1 MPVDVDAE
9 PAVDPNV
16 RGAGDDTDADGGDD
30 FSARARR
37 YLKRPDTIP
46 FGAILLVT
54 LLWTLKFSQLV
65 IWRQN
70 RFGSVDFDSGIF
82 GQAAW
87 LSAHASQFDTV
98 RGLPL
103 YGHHATFGFYL
114 FAPAYWI
121 GFDGVTVMNVA
132 QVLAL
137 AAVPLVVYWLARR
150 LDLQP
155 WVASAAAFVCLT
167 HFSMSWIAQELF
179 HPEVF
184 AIAPLIAAYGFSL
197 RNQTKAYWAVLVF
210 AMLWKEDVALAA

>member
-9 PAVDPNV
+9 PEPTAPAWNVEPDPG
-16 RGAGDDTDADGGDD
+16 RDGDDDWYERT
-30 FSARARR
+30 RR
-37 YLKRPDTIP
+37 YLKRPDSVP
-46 FGAILLVT
+46 FGTILIIT
-54 LLWTLKFSQLV
+54 LLWTWKFSQLV

-87 LSAHASQFDTV
+87 LAAHASQFDTV

-114 FAPAYWI
+114 FAPFYWI

-137 AAVPLVVYWLARR
+137 AA
-150 LDLQP
+150 
-155 WVASAAAFVCLT
+155 
-167 HFSMSWIAQELF
+167 
-179 HPEVF
+179 
-184 AIAPLIAAYGFSL
+184 
-197 RNQTKAYWAVLVF
+197 
-210 AMLWKEDVALAA
+210 